1 MRAVLAIT
9 VLLVAGCALPQ
20 WRIFQTKVPTDTGP
34 TPAVVEAQ
42 RAGAKFIEQKSAAPE
57 ANPAKQLAAIHA
69 VATPLSRSLGE
80 PAKPIEHEDTRRTI
94 AGLEKAT
101 LDAQAKATAWRDFS
115 RKYGGTALEDTGIN
129 LAGPAGLL
137 GLIGI
142 IAACIA
148 FPPIGYLLLRALPV
162 LWGFF
167 RSTTGAVA
175 EFATA
180 HPDAAVDLKATLSRK
195 MDSAHKKLVRVRGVK
210 ITTP

>member
-1 MRAVLAIT
+1 MRAVLAIMM
-9 VLLVAGCALPQ
+9 LLVAGCALPQ
-20 WRIFQTKVPTDTGP
+20 WRVFQKTVPQDTGP

-42 RAGAKFIEQKSAAPE
+42 RAGAKFIERKSAAPE
-57 ANPAKQLAAIHA
+57 QNPTKQLAAIHA

-80 PAKPIEHEDTRRTI
+80 PSKPIEDGDTKATI
-94 AGLEKAT
+94 AGLQRAT

-115 RKYGGTALEDTGIN
+115 RKHGGAALEDTGIN

-142 IAACIA
+142 VAACIA

-175 EFATA
+175 EFATS
-180 HPDAAVDLKATLSRK
+180 HPDAAVNLKATLSRK
-195 MDSAHKKLVRVRGVK
+195 MDSAHKQLVRVRGVK
-210 ITTP
+210 LTTP